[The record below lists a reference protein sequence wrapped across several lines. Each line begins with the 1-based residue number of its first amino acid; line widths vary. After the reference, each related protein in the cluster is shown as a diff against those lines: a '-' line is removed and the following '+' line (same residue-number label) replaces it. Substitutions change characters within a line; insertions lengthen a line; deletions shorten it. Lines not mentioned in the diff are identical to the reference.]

1 MKDPNTNSS
10 TWSRII
16 VSTMVVVMLG
26 SIFHFVWEWTGR
38 RLLVAV
44 FAATNESTWEHM
56 KLAFWPALF
65 LAPIQYRFYGRPP
78 GWLLAT
84 TFHCLLSP
92 VLIVVVFYSYTA
104 VLGTNYL
111 ILDITTFIVAVLSA
125 EIVGHMVM
133 LRKVSVGL
141 RVGAAA
147 VLLIATLAFST
158 LTFAPPKWF
167 LFEEPIGK

>member
-1 MKDPNTNSS
+1 MKNTNTNSS
-10 TWSRII
+10 TWPRII
-16 VSTMVVVMLG
+16 VSTMTVVTAG
-26 SIFHFVWEWTGR
+26 SILHFAWEWTGR
-38 RLLVAV
+38 RPLVAV
-44 FAATNESTWEHM
+44 LAATNESTWEHM

-84 TFHCLLSP
+84 TFRCLLSP

-125 EIVGHMVM
+125 EIVGHTVM
-133 LRKVSVGL
+133 LKRVAVGL
-141 RVGAAA
+141 RVGAAL
-147 VLLIATLAFST
+147 VLLIATLAFQLSR
-158 LTFAPPKWF
+158 LHHPNGFYSKN
-167 LFEEPIGK
+167 L